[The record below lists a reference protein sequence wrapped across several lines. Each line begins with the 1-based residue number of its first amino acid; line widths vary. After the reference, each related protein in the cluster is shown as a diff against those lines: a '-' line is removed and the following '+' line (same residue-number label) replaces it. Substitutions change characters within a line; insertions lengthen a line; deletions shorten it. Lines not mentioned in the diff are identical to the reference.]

1 MSARRPGQPPTGAV
15 AACARRWVPPAPADY
30 PFDAAT
36 PIEAEAGDVVI
47 FSYFCVHGSGVN
59 TSSEA
64 RTTLLVQLRSAED
77 RPLDESSHPSR
88 GQGMMLRGIDPHGKD
103 TFGIDS

>member
-1 MSARRPGQPPTGAV
+1 
-15 AACARRWVPPAPADY
+15 
-30 PFDAAT
+30 
-36 PIEAEAGDVVI
+36 
-47 FSYFCVHGSGVN
+47 VN